1 MKELIITIGLLSG
14 LNYQTDGTRVDYTE
28 KIKLAHTIDHI
39 QDMKEWMMQD
49 IESGRVNPELGEHY
63 IYWLDVTEDELIEFV
78 NNNRITTP
86 DPECMGYE
94 VLRDGTVV
102 NFKY

>member
-1 MKELIITIGLLSG
+1 MKKIILSVGALCTMSFTSHQVYQQYKLGEAIG
-14 LNYQTDGTRVDYTE
+14 
-28 KIKLAHTIDHI
+28 HI

-49 IESGRVNPELGEHY
+49 VEHGKIDQKLAEDY
-63 IYWLDVTEDELIEFV
+63 MYWLEVTENELIEFA

-94 VLRDGTVV
+94 VLEDGSVS

>member
-1 MKELIITIGLLSG
+1 MKKLLISVGVLCTMSFTSHQIYKQYKIGEAIG
-14 LNYQTDGTRVDYTE
+14 
-28 KIKLAHTIDHI
+28 HI

-49 IESGRVNPELGEHY
+49 IESGRINPELGEHY

-94 VLRDGTVV
+94 VLQDGTVV